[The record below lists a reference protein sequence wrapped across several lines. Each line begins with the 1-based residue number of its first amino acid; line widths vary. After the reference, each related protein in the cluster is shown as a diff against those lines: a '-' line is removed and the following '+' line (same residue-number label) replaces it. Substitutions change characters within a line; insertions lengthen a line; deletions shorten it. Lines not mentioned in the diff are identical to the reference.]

1 MEATRIRLAEGV
13 YLTHLPA
20 RKFKTS
26 LLSAQFLTRITAETA
41 AAQAL
46 LPAVLRRGTVRY
58 PDMGTL
64 SARLDGLYGAV
75 IDYTVRKK
83 GESQCV
89 GFVASLIDDAFTPD
103 GEKLLE
109 PVAELLGQLICN
121 PTTKRGLFLPE
132 YVESERTNL
141 VDAIRSILNDKREY
155 ADLRLLQEMCDGEPY
170 GVSQFGDEK
179 TAETLTVERLQE
191 TYVGL
196 LASAPLELFY
206 CGSAEVERVKEA
218 LLKALSTLPRTIV
231 RSLPRASHH
240 VAREEV
246 RRVTDAMDV
255 TQGKLGMGFTC
266 GSDDFSALMMGN
278 TLFGGS
284 SNSKLFMNVREKLSL
299 CYYASSLFHWQKGI
313 ITVSSGIEFQNF
325 QRAYDEIQSQMKAV
339 QDGKLEEWE
348 LTGARSTLC
357 NAYATIGDSQSK
369 LENFWLGRVA
379 TGRDDTPEEL
389 AEGIRTVSSERI
401 YEAMRT
407 VSLDTVYFLKGEGA
421 EE

>member
-1 MEATRIRLAEGV
+1 MEATRTRLAEGV

-26 LLSAQFLTRITAETA
+26 LLSAQFMTPIAAETA

-46 LPAVLRRGTVRY
+46 LPAVLRRGTARY
-58 PDMGTL
+58 PDMGAL
-64 SARLDGLYGAV
+64 SARLDRLYGAE

-109 PVAELLGQLICN
+109 PVAELLGQLICD
-121 PTTKRGLFLPE
+121 PVTKNGRFLPE
-132 YVESERTNL
+132 YVDSERTNL

-155 ADLRLLQEMCDGEPY
+155 ADLRLLQEMCAGEPY
-170 GVSQFGDEK
+170 GVSRFGDEK
-179 TAETLTVERLQE
+179 TAETLTVESMQE
-191 TYVGL
+191 TYAGL

-206 CGSAEVERVKEA
+206 CGSAEAERVETA
-218 LLKALSTLPRTIV
+218 LLKALSTLPRMTV
-231 RSLPRASHH
+231 RSLPRSSHH
-240 VAREEV
+240 MVREEV
-246 RRVTDAMDV
+246 KRVTDVMDV

-313 ITVSSGIEFQNF
+313 ITVSSGIEFRNF
-325 QRAYDEIQSQMKAV
+325 QRACDEIQCQMKAV
-339 QDGKLEEWE
+339 QDGKLDEWE
-348 LTGARSTLC
+348 LAGARSTLC
-357 NAYATIGDSQSK
+357 NAYATIGDSQIK
-369 LENFWLGRVA
+369 LENFWLGRAA

-389 AEGIRTVSSERI
+389 AEGIRAVSPERI

-421 EE
+421 AE